1 MAKGIYVGVKD
12 EYKVLDYIQSSGTQY
27 IDFGFP
33 ITTKTFKVQ
42 MQAMYFSSST
52 NEQPLISIWTSS
64 YNYWNVFVN
73 ASNQM
78 SFYYNAHLN
87 GSTIS
92 FNSVLNLEF
101 GTDES
106 GTYGYAGKRWVSVN
120 GSVSSTSTS
129 LLNTN
134 NTTLKLFTR
143 GDLNGKT
150 SGRVYYVKQYNG
162 TSLVHDI
169 VPVKRVS
176 DGLVGMYD
184 KTTKKF
190 HKNSGTGVF
199 TYGAETGETING
211 DSVSRKVKSAYI
223 SVPLPDGYQQVEY
236 IQSTG
241 TQYIDTGV
249 IATQNT
255 GFEIGFYSLN
265 SLSSEA
271 SQYGSI
277 FGART
282 GSASNELQLTSYLHS
297 SSYGGTLRFGTN
309 NYDAGFACGAKMK
322 ASLKSC
328 VYTSN
333 NGTKTTLSSTAFTS
347 PVNITVFA
355 LNNNGEIT
363 QHGKVRIYYF
373 RLYNGKSIVRDFVPC
388 YRKSDNVVGLYDL
401 VNNVF
406 YTNKGTGSFTVGN
419 TSNPFARKVVKAY
432 IGSDSGIAKQF
443 WPPFPTFNFGDG
455 SLNATSG
462 GYNGKLYFTNLST
475 DVDTAFVSGCSYAG
489 TYTAING
496 NITSASPNWQGTAL
510 HTAYSSSHSR
520 AVINAGTNTY
530 TTTSV
535 TGTGKFSCNVEMI
548 YSSLGYGIT
557 LNTFKLRLD
566 GTLYSLKDAVSAKKI
581 EPLVL
586 IYSPS
591 SSSSYTFSS
600 PTNLYANSGSS
611 TGNYANFII
620 QFIPKEGV
628 VFNGISVYASAASTT
643 QYNDGYGVYKRDNII
658 FHLGRQ

>member
-101 GTDES
+101 GTDEY

-241 TQYIDTGV
+241 TQYIDTGAS
-249 IATQNT
+249 IFSLTNFKIELDMYPNSFYNYNSLWGSTYDADT
-255 GFEIGFYSLN
+255 FESWFYSDGIL
-265 SLSSEA
+265 A
-271 SQYGSI
+271 FRY
-277 FGART
+277 
-282 GSASNELQLTSYLHS
+282 
-297 SSYGGTLRFGTN
+297 N
-309 NYDAGFACGAKMK
+309 NVRVGNTAFSVKRMRIVEEKKG
-322 ASLKSC
+322 
-328 VYTSN
+328 
-333 NGTKTTLSSTAFTS
+333 TTLSLSVDGSQIATGTTTASTATNPLILFLS
-347 PVNITVFA
+347 
-355 LNNNGEIT
+355 G
-363 QHGKVRIYYF
+363 QDYGKYKLYSCKIYNDKT
-373 RLYNGKSIVRDFVPC
+373 LIRDFIPC
-388 YRKSDNVVGLYDL
+388 YRKSDSVAGLYDL
-401 VNNVF
+401 VNKVF
-406 YTNKGTGSFTVGN
+406 YTNSGTGVFSIGSNSNPLARKLTSIYIGVPCIKLTNMLPAINGASGYSGSGTISASTAHTKYANNSLMMTGSTSLNETTATSSEKYTLDSTHKYYARVEIYQETPMGNSDFYWPIAEPLFYGSKTVSAANTWTRISAVNNRSSFTSGSYQFRLDFNNSKNSGYMWFDGVMLIDLTAAFGSGN
-419 TSNPFARKVVKAY
+419 EPDVTWCDTYIPYFTGSSYVEAPNLPSVARKV
-432 IGSDSGIAKQF
+432 F
-443 WPPFPTFNFGDG
+443 
-455 SLNATSG
+455 
-462 GYNGKLYFTNLST
+462 
-475 DVDTAFVSGCSYAG
+475 
-489 TYTAING
+489 
-496 NITSASPNWQGTAL
+496 
-510 HTAYSSSHSR
+510 
-520 AVINAGTNTY
+520 
-530 TTTSV
+530 
-535 TGTGKFSCNVEMI
+535 
-548 YSSLGYGIT
+548 
-557 LNTFKLRLD
+557 
-566 GTLYSLKDAVSAKKI
+566 
-581 EPLVL
+581 
-586 IYSPS
+586 
-591 SSSSYTFSS
+591 
-600 PTNLYANSGSS
+600 
-611 TGNYANFII
+611 
-620 QFIPKEGV
+620 
-628 VFNGISVYASAASTT
+628 
-643 QYNDGYGVYKRDNII
+643 
-658 FHLGRQ
+658 